1 MKLILKKPVI
11 TEKSSKLQEQNN
23 QYTFLVDKDANKI
36 EIAKAIEEKF
46 SVHVESVNT
55 IISLGATK
63 RVGKYIGKKNDFK
76 KAIVTLKKDE
86 KIQLFQKE
94 Q

>member
-11 TEKSSKLQEQNN
+11 TEKSSKLQEKNN
-23 QYTFLVDKDANKI
+23 QYTFMVDKDANKI
-36 EIAKAIEEKF
+36 EIAKAIEIKF

-55 IISLGATK
+55 VNYLGASK
-63 RVGKYIGKKNDFK
+63 RVGRYIGKKNDFK

-86 KIQLFQKE
+86 KIQLFHQE